1 MSITVNGLD
10 ELKKLAGSDLGTSE
24 WIEITQERINTFADA
39 TGDHQWI
46 HVDPEKA
53 AAGPFGAPIAHGY
66 LTLSLFIPLF
76 TELLDVQGVTTKV
89 NYGLN
94 KVRFPS
100 PVKVGSRIRL
110 VAKLADVEEVPGGVQ
125 ITVDG
130 TIEIEGGPSRPRC
143 CRVCRASTPSPAGE
157 GSAVHRAHQVVLEL
171 LSFPPGFS
179 RWTYS

>member
-24 WIEITQERINTFADA
+24 WIEVTQERIDTFADA

-46 HVDPEKA
+46 HVDPERAKE
-53 AAGPFGAPIAHGY
+53 GPFGAPIAHGY

-110 VAKLADVEEVPGGVQ
+110 VAKLAEVEEVPGGVQ
-125 ITVDG
+125 ITVEG
-130 TIEIEGGPSRPRC
+130 AIEIEGGSKPAAVLQSLSRFY
-143 CRVCRASTPSPAGE
+143 A
-157 GSAVHRAHQVVLEL
+157 
-171 LSFPPGFS
+171 
-179 RWTYS
+179 

>member
-1 MSITVNGLD
+1 MSITANGLD

-24 WIEITQERINTFADA
+24 WIEVTQERIDTFADA

-46 HVDPEKA
+46 HVDPERA

-110 VAKLADVEEVPGGVQ
+110 VGKLTEVADVLGGVQ

-130 TIEIEGGPSRPRC
+130 AIEIEGGAKPAAVLQSLSRFY
-143 CRVCRASTPSPAGE
+143 A
-157 GSAVHRAHQVVLEL
+157 
-171 LSFPPGFS
+171 
-179 RWTYS
+179 

>member
-1 MSITVNGLD
+1 MSITVHGID
-10 ELKKLAGSDLGTSE
+10 ELKKLAGSDLGASG
-24 WIEITQERINTFADA
+24 WIEVTQERINTFADA

-110 VAKLADVEEVPGGVQ
+110 AGRLAEVEDVPGGVQ

-130 TIEIEGGPSRPRC
+130 TVESDGGTKPAAVLQSLSRFY
-143 CRVCRASTPSPAGE
+143 A
-157 GSAVHRAHQVVLEL
+157 
-171 LSFPPGFS
+171 
-179 RWTYS
+179 

>member
-24 WIEITQERINTFADA
+24 WIEVTQERINTFADA

-46 HVDPEKA
+46 HVDPERA
-53 AAGPFGAPIAHGY
+53 AEGPFGAPIAHGY

-110 VAKLADVEEVPGGVQ
+110 VGKLAEVEDVPGGVQ

-130 TIEIEGGPSRPRC
+130 TIEIEGAPKPAAVLQSLSRFY
-143 CRVCRASTPSPAGE
+143 A
-157 GSAVHRAHQVVLEL
+157 
-171 LSFPPGFS
+171 
-179 RWTYS
+179 

>member
-24 WIEITQERINTFADA
+24 WIEITQERIDTFADA

-46 HVDPEKA
+46 HVDPERAKE
-53 AAGPFGAPIAHGY
+53 GPFGAPIAHGY

-110 VAKLADVEEVPGGVQ
+110 VAKLTEVEEVPGGVQ

-130 TIEIEGGPSRPRC
+130 AIEIEGGAKPAAVLQSLSRFY
-143 CRVCRASTPSPAGE
+143 A
-157 GSAVHRAHQVVLEL
+157 
-171 LSFPPGFS
+171 
-179 RWTYS
+179 

>member
-1 MSITVNGLD
+1 MSITVNGVD

-24 WIEITQERINTFADA
+24 WIEVTQERIDTFADA

-46 HVDPEKA
+46 HVDPERA

-76 TELLDVQGVTTKV
+76 TELLDVEGVTTKV

-110 VAKLADVEEVPGGVQ
+110 VGKLTEVEDVPGGVQ

-130 TIEIEGGPSRPRC
+130 AIEIEGGAKLAAVLQSLSRFY
-143 CRVCRASTPSPAGE
+143 V
-157 GSAVHRAHQVVLEL
+157 
-171 LSFPPGFS
+171 
-179 RWTYS
+179 

>member
-10 ELKKLAGSDLGTSE
+10 ELKKLAGSELGTSE
-24 WIEITQERINTFADA
+24 WIEVTQERIDTFADA

-46 HVDPEKA
+46 HVDPQKA

-110 VAKLADVEEVPGGVQ
+110 VAKLAEVEDVPGGVQ

-130 TIEIEGGPSRPRC
+130 AIEIEGGAKPAAVLQSLSRFY
-143 CRVCRASTPSPAGE
+143 A
-157 GSAVHRAHQVVLEL
+157 
-171 LSFPPGFS
+171 
-179 RWTYS
+179 

>member
-24 WIEITQERINTFADA
+24 WIDVTQERIDTFADA

-53 AAGPFGAPIAHGY
+53 KEGPFGAPIAHGY

-110 VAKLADVEEVPGGVQ
+110 TAKLAEVEEVPGGVQ
-125 ITVDG
+125 ITVEG
-130 TIEIEGGPSRPRC
+130 AIEIEGGSKPAAVLQSLSRFY
-143 CRVCRASTPSPAGE
+143 A
-157 GSAVHRAHQVVLEL
+157 
-171 LSFPPGFS
+171 
-179 RWTYS
+179 

>member
-1 MSITVNGLD
+1 MALTVNGLD
-10 ELKKLAGSDLGTSE
+10 ELKSLAGADLGTSRWLE
-24 WIEITQERINTFADA
+24 VTQQRIDTFADA
-39 TGDHQWI
+39 TDDHQWI
-46 HVDPEKA
+46 HTDPERA

-76 TELLDVQGVTTKV
+76 TELLEVEGVTTKV

-110 VAKLADVEEVPGGVQ
+110 LARLAEVEEVPGGVQ

-130 TIEIEGGPSRPRC
+130 TVEIEGATKPAAVLQSVSRFY
-143 CRVCRASTPSPAGE
+143 A
-157 GSAVHRAHQVVLEL
+157 
-171 LSFPPGFS
+171 
-179 RWTYS
+179 

>member
-24 WIEITQERINTFADA
+24 WIEVTQERIDTFADA

-110 VAKLADVEEVPGGVQ
+110 VGKLAEVEEVPGGVQ

-130 TIEIEGGPSRPRC
+130 TIEIEGAGKPAAVLQSLSRFY
-143 CRVCRASTPSPAGE
+143 A
-157 GSAVHRAHQVVLEL
+157 
-171 LSFPPGFS
+171 
-179 RWTYS
+179 

>member
-1 MSITVNGLD
+1 MSLTVNGLD
-10 ELKKLAGSDLGTSE
+10 ELEKLAGSELGTSQ
-24 WIEITQERINTFADA
+24 WIEITQEQINTFADA

-94 KVRFPS
+94 KVRFPA

-110 VAKLADVEEVPGGVQ
+110 VGRLATVERVAGGGVQ

-130 TIEIEGGPSRPRC
+130 TIEIEGGAKPAAVLQSLSRFY
-143 CRVCRASTPSPAGE
+143 A
-157 GSAVHRAHQVVLEL
+157 
-171 LSFPPGFS
+171 
-179 RWTYS
+179 

>member
-24 WIEITQERINTFADA
+24 WIEVTQERIDTFADA

-46 HVDPEKA
+46 HVDPERA

-110 VAKLADVEEVPGGVQ
+110 VAKLTEVEDVPGGAQ

-130 TIEIEGGPSRPRC
+130 AIEIEGGAKPAAVLQSLSRFY
-143 CRVCRASTPSPAGE
+143 A
-157 GSAVHRAHQVVLEL
+157 
-171 LSFPPGFS
+171 
-179 RWTYS
+179 